1 MKDQVEDAKMG
12 TFMVEAME
20 GAGRGMAP
28 AHLNGRHNSNS
39 AISRLQ
45 GHHVTT
51 SELMP
56 LNRVCRVRFETS
68 NINNLSLQNL
78 VWQKR
83 KDLTAGDANVVDILM
98 RSAELTL
105 IASYVIR
112 RTRIYHG
119 NVQF

>member
-1 MKDQVEDAKMG
+1 MEDQVEDVETA
-12 TFMVEAME
+12 TVMVVAME
-20 GAGRGMAP
+20 GVGRGMVP
-28 AHLNGRHNSNS
+28 PHLNGRHNSNS

-45 GHHVTT
+45 GNHVTT

-83 KDLTAGDANVVDILM
+83 KDLTA
-98 RSAELTL
+98 
-105 IASYVIR
+105 
-112 RTRIYHG
+112 
-119 NVQF
+119 